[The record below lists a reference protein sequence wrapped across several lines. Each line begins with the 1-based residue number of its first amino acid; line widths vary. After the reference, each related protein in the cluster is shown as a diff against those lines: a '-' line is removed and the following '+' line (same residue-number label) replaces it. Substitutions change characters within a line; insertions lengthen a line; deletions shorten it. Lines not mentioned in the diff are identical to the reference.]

1 MKSKIFNIPQI
12 GNLVITKHHNAKRI
26 SLQIKSDQIPRV
38 TIPKLMPFK
47 IGFLFALE
55 QKKWILEHLEKTKKE
70 KVNSVSFDEN
80 SLFETRYKTLC
91 FKNEGEKFE
100 VKQEKNHF
108 TLFFPK
114 DTNIKSTENQTII
127 KNFILETLR
136 IEAKQHLPP
145 RVEFFAQ
152 KFGFSYKK
160 VFIKNLTSRWGSC
173 SAVNNIN
180 LNLHLMRLPEY
191 LSDFIILHELCHTI
205 HKNHGE
211 QFHSLLNKISN
222 RKEKLYNKE
231 LKKYSNIIMR

>member
-12 GNLVITKHHNAKRI
+12 GDLVVTKHHNAKRI
-26 SLQIKSDQIPRV
+26 SLKIKSDQIPSV

-47 IGFLFALE
+47 MGFLFALE
-55 QKKWILEHLEKTKKE
+55 QKKWLLEHLEKAKQSKAIPTF
-70 KVNSVSFDEN
+70 FDEN
-80 SLFETRYKTLC
+80 TLFKTRYKTLC
-91 FKNEGEKFE
+91 FKNGGEKFE
-100 VKQEKNHF
+100 VRQEEDFF

-114 DTNIKSTENQTII
+114 KTNIKSSENQKII
-127 KNFILETLR
+127 KNFLLETLR

-160 VFIKNLTSRWGSC
+160 VFVKNLSSRWGSC

-191 LSDFIILHELCHTI
+191 LSDFVILHELCHTV

-222 RKEKLYNKE
+222 GKEKIYNRE
-231 LKKYSNIIMR
+231 LKNYTTAI